1 MTFQIYLGAQELLS
15 DIDKFATIIWKI
27 ETSFFG
33 SISVYY
39 TSSDI
44 IYLTLISSLEKFIKI
59 WKKVEI
65 LISFREK
72 NTNEEYTCL
81 DQYIDTN
88 YNESRTI
95 NGEWLQGLLVMK
107 FHLIGRKEERLN
119 MIDKEKDEE
128 EDALNKLKKELNSFY
143 TVNQLLM
150 ESEGGSWTSS
160 EDKFQIGQRT
170 TSQKSSGIETNLA
183 SHSRNK
189 NISGSNNNDKN
200 NRYNSRNNN
209 DIEDNNYNDSNHNSN
224 NNKDNHNNNDNNNVN
239 DKDSKN
245 GKIAQNTKVI
255 EYYGTDCDI
264 SECWIPCAAFLPVKK
279 TECSITLKVQFD
291 SQPDSRD

>member
-1 MTFQIYLGAQELLS
+1 MTFQIFLGAQELLS

-107 FHLIGRKEERLN
+107 FHLIGRKEEREN

-170 TSQKSSGIETNLA
+170 TSQKSSGIETSLA
-183 SHSRNK
+183 SHSLNK
-189 NISGSNNNDKN
+189 DMSGSNDNDKN
-200 NRYNSRNNN
+200 NRHNSRNNN
-209 DIEDNNYNDSNHNSN
+209 DIEDNNYNNSS
-224 NNKDNHNNNDNNNVN
+224 HNNNNDDNDSNNDNN
-239 DKDSKN
+239 DKDSKCDN
-245 GKIAQNTKVI
+245 IAQNTKVI
-255 EYYGTDCDI
+255 EYSGTDCDI

>member
-1 MTFQIYLGAQELLS
+1 M
-15 DIDKFATIIWKI
+15 
-27 ETSFFG
+27 G

-107 FHLIGRKEERLN
+107 FHLIGRKEEREN
-119 MIDKEKDEE
+119 MIDREKDEE

-170 TSQKSSGIETNLA
+170 TSQKSSGTETNLA

-189 NISGSNNNDKN
+189 NISGSNDNDKN
-200 NRYNSRNNN
+200 NNNN
-209 DIEDNNYNDSNHNSN
+209 SSNNNSSHNN
-224 NNKDNHNNNDNNNVN
+224 NNKDNNNDNNNDN

-245 GKIAQNTKVI
+245 DKIAQNTKVI
-255 EYYGTDCDI
+255 EYSGTDCDI

>member
-1 MTFQIYLGAQELLS
+1 M
-15 DIDKFATIIWKI
+15 
-27 ETSFFG
+27 
-33 SISVYY
+33 
-39 TSSDI
+39 
-44 IYLTLISSLEKFIKI
+44 TLISSLEKFIKI

-107 FHLIGRKEERLN
+107 FHLIGRKEEREN

-128 EDALNKLKKELNSFY
+128 EDALNKLKKELNSFF

-170 TSQKSSGIETNLA
+170 TSQKSSGTETNLA

-209 DIEDNNYNDSNHNSN
+209 DIEDNNYNNSNHNNNNNNNN
-224 NNKDNHNNNDNNNVN
+224 NNKDSNKDN

-245 GKIAQNTKVI
+245 DNIAQNTKVI
-255 EYYGTDCDI
+255 EYSGTDCDI